1 MSAYLEIGSKIWCK
15 KRYLFFKPSMQ
26 LMHEWLNLC
35 TTFYGLFFWKRRRQ
49 LKTSTKA
56 SYFRR
61 LCYGARKLLEMVW
74 DGKFG
79 DKLIQCALRLVEHLV
94 TKRYVAF
101 RSFSSFYWITN
112 ITIWYHW
119 VVFNNKSYSIKKIRQ
134 CTSCLFRCTVS
145 MYCEHALLQN
155 LTIPDF
161 CKIFVQ

>member
-1 MSAYLEIGSKIWCK
+1 MEQINYYVSDLYEKSNHWIMLSLNRSAYLKKGKKISCK
-15 KRYLFFKPSMQ
+15 KRYLYFKPSIQ

-35 TTFYGLFFWKRRRQ
+35 TTFYGLFFWKRLRQ

-79 DKLIQCALRLVEHLV
+79 DKLIQCALRLIEHCV

-101 RSFSSFYWITN
+101 RSFE
-112 ITIWYHW
+112 
-119 VVFNNKSYSIKKIRQ
+119 VFIG
-134 CTSCLFRCTVS
+134 
-145 MYCEHALLQN
+145 LQ
-155 LTIPDF
+155 I
-161 CKIFVQ
+161 